1 VVGSQRTAEELGR
14 AFPQTPVVTSSA
26 GHVHARLAP
35 RPALVVATPGAEP
48 VVDGGYS
55 VALLLDAWLTLAR
68 PDLRTSEEAL
78 RRWLN
83 AAALVRPADQGG
95 RVVVIGDP
103 ALQPVQAL
111 LRWDPAGAAER
122 ELADRVAARLP
133 PAAKTATITGAST
146 AVADFVRTLEAPD
159 RSEVL
164 GPLQVEEQ
172 TVRAVVRCPREDSAA
187 LVAALK
193 VAQSIRSARK
203 DPTVRVQV
211 DPHELG

>member
-1 VVGSQRTAEELGR
+1 
-14 AFPQTPVVTSSA
+14 
-26 GHVHARLAP
+26 
-35 RPALVVATPGAEP
+35 

-68 PDLRTSEEAL
+68 PDLRTSG
-78 RRWLN
+78 RR
-83 AAALVRPADQGG
+83 
-95 RVVVIGDP
+95 
-103 ALQPVQAL
+103 
-111 LRWDPAGAAER
+111 
-122 ELADRVAARLP
+122 
-133 PAAKTATITGAST
+133 AAKTATITGAST